1 MYIMCNIYISLR
13 KDIRSVKLEKKNG
26 NKKRFGPYTHGKMED
41 IPLKGLKKRKLTR
54 ERETLPLLS
63 KVYL

>member
-26 NKKRFGPYTHGKMED
+26 NKKRVN
-41 IPLKGLKKRKLTR
+41 
-54 ERETLPLLS
+54 LL
-63 KVYL
+63 Y